1 MFFYLK
7 LTNRNNCVNPADNP
21 IVETAILTR
30 RKYFENQL
38 IIPIFARFCEIY
50 TELMNKTSKI
60 IAVILL
66 TIFGCSALSAQTL
79 VKVSGVVTSADDG
92 LPMIGVGV
100 MAGPGNGVITSLDG
114 EYLIEAAPGTTLTFS
129 SIGFQDQTVVVPQAE
144 TFVHNVIMQ
153 SEAMTLDDVVV
164 IAYGVRKKGTVA
176 GSVSTVKSD
185 KLEHTPTAAFDQALQ
200 GQVAGLTVLSNS
212 GEPSASASLTIRGT
226 NSINSGTAPL
236 YILDGVAISANDFN
250 TINPADIESMSVLK
264 DASSTSIY
272 GARAANGVIVITT
285 KRGRNM
291 DRPNINYRM
300 QMGWSAIAAGKWDLM
315 NTQERIQY
323 EKEIGMTAGQNYD
336 FLAKTDINWM
346 DVVFNDNAML
356 QSHEVSVSGATDKT
370 NYYLSGGYYDQQG
383 IAPGSLFERYSL
395 RFNFEQQMADWF
407 RMGTNTMFNFQNIEQ
422 ADEGSY
428 ALVTPISASRFML
441 PYWNPYNSDGS
452 LASINKGEW
461 TGQGQNPMEWIEN
474 NPLSYKKYKVI
485 TTAFAE
491 FTLYRN
497 LVFKSQFSVDFS
509 HVTGFSQSFPSY
521 LPNQG
526 EGSASRNSSDGMN
539 LQVTNTLTYRFDID
553 NTHDFNFLIG
563 QEGQTY
569 HAESFGVATKGQT
582 NNLLTDIQ
590 QGTRA
595 TSWSSTASS
604 DYSRMSFFGRAEYNY
619 TDRFYADFSVRTDGS
634 SRFGKDNRWG
644 AFWSVGTMWNLRNEA
659 FMSSA
664 RNWLTFAQVSL
675 STGTSGNSE
684 IPNYEHLALVAGGLD
699 YIGNSGMAPMQPGN
713 EELTWESTWT
723 TNLGFHFGFWNRMN
737 VDLELYN
744 KQTSDMLMQVPLSY
758 AQSNGYG
765 YKWDNVGGMVNR
777 GAEINLTGTLVQ
789 VKDFSWSLN
798 ANVSYNFNKITELYN
813 GVTEYER
820 GETST
825 KLVVGHPLGEFYINR
840 YAGVNPA
847 NGDALWY
854 DKNGEITNELRDED
868 KVLLGKTYIA
878 PWQGGFG
885 TALSWKGLSLTAQFS
900 WVADRWMLNND
911 RYFDE
916 SNGRFATYNQS
927 RRLLNRWKKPGDIT
941 DIPRHGEY
949 TEFDSRL
956 LEDASFLRLKNVNLS
971 YSFPAELLQKSRI
984 IRGLRVYA
992 QAQNLLTFT
1001 NFSGLDPE
1009 GTTNLYAAQ
1018 YPMSRQFTF
1027 GLDLMF

>member
-1 MFFYLK
+1 MNNIKK
-7 LTNRNNCVNPADNP
+7 LF
-21 IVETAILTR
+21 TAFIL
-30 RKYFENQL
+30 
-38 IIPIFARFCEIY
+38 
-50 TELMNKTSKI
+50 S
-60 IAVILL
+60 V
-66 TIFGCSALSAQTL
+66 FGCGIITAQTL

-100 MAGPGNGVITSLDG
+100 MAGAGNGVITSLDG
-114 EYLIEAAPGTTLTFS
+114 DYLIEVAPGTTLTFS

-144 TFVHNVIMQ
+144 TFVHNVVMQ

-185 KLEHTPTAAFDQALQ
+185 KLENTPTAAFDQALQ

-212 GEPSASASLTIRGT
+212 GEPSASATLTIRGT

-291 DRPNINYRM
+291 DQPNINYRM
-300 QMGWSAIAAGKWDLM
+300 QMGWSAMAAGKWDLM
-315 NTQERIQY
+315 NTAERIQY

-336 FLAKTDINWM
+336 YLSKIDVNWM

-383 IAPGSLFERYSL
+383 IAPGSMFERYSM
-395 RFNFEQQMADWF
+395 RFNFEQDMAKWL

-441 PYWNPYNSDGS
+441 PYWNPYNADGTI
-452 LASINKGEW
+452 ASINDGEW
-461 TGQGQNPMEWIEN
+461 KGQGQNPMEWLEN

-485 TTAFAE
+485 STVFAE
-491 FTLYRN
+491 FNLYKN

-526 EGSASRNSSDGMN
+526 EGSASRNTSDGLN
-539 LQVTNTLTYRFDID
+539 LQVTNTLTYRFNIND
-553 NTHDFNFLIG
+553 THDFNFLLG
-563 QEGQTY
+563 HEGQNY
-569 HAESFGVATKGQT
+569 HSETFGVATKGQT
-582 NNLLTDIQ
+582 NDLLTDIQ

-595 TSWSSTASS
+595 TSWSSTASA

-619 TDRFYADFSVRTDGS
+619 TDRYYADFSVRTDGS

-644 AFWSVGTMWNLRNEA
+644 AFWSLGAMWNLRNEA
-659 FMSSA
+659 FMSHT
-664 RNWLTFAQVSL
+664 RDWLTFAQVSL

-723 TNLGFHFGFWNRMN
+723 TNLGLHFGFWNRLN

-744 KQTSDMLMQVPLSY
+744 KNTSDMLMQVPLSY

-777 GAEINLTGTLVQ
+777 GAEINLTGTVVQ
-789 VKDFSWSLN
+789 VNDFSWSLN

-813 GVTEYER
+813 GVKEYER

-854 DKNGEITNELRDED
+854 DKNGNITNELRDED

-927 RRLLNRWKKPGDIT
+927 RRLLNRWKQPGDIT

-956 LEDASFLRLKNVNLS
+956 LEDASVLRLKNVNLA
-971 YSFPAELLQKSRI
+971 YSVPAELLKKSRI

>member
-1 MFFYLK
+1 MNNTKK
-7 LTNRNNCVNPADNP
+7 LF
-21 IVETAILTR
+21 TAFILS
-30 RKYFENQL
+30 L
-38 IIPIFARFCEIY
+38 IGCG
-50 TELMNKTSKI
+50 I
-60 IAVILL
+60 I
-66 TIFGCSALSAQTL
+66 SAQTL

-92 LPMIGVGV
+92 FPMIGVGV

-114 EYLIEAAPGTTLTFS
+114 DYMIEVAPGTTLTFS
-129 SIGFQDQTVVVPQAE
+129 SIGFKDQTVVVPQAE
-144 TFVHNVIMQ
+144 TFVHNVVMQ
-153 SEAMTLDDVVV
+153 SETMTLDDVVV

-185 KLEHTPTAAFDQALQ
+185 KLENTPTAAFDQALQ

-212 GEPSASASLTIRGT
+212 GEPSASATLTIRGT

-236 YILDGVAISANDFN
+236 YILDGVAISAADFN

-291 DRPNINYRM
+291 DQPNINYRM
-300 QMGWSAIAAGKWDLM
+300 QMGWSAMAAGKWDLM
-315 NTQERIQY
+315 NTAERIQY

-336 FLAKTDINWM
+336 YLSTIDVNWM

-383 IAPGSLFERYSL
+383 IAPGSMFERYSM
-395 RFNFEQQMADWF
+395 RFNFEQDMAKWL

-441 PYWNPYNSDGS
+441 PYWNPYNADGTI
-452 LASINKGEW
+452 ASINDGEW
-461 TGQGQNPMEWIEN
+461 KGQGQNPMEWLEN

-485 TTAFAE
+485 STVFAE
-491 FTLYRN
+491 FNIYKN

-526 EGSASRNSSDGMN
+526 EGSASRNTSDGLN
-539 LQVTNTLTYRFDID
+539 LQVTNTLTYRFNIND
-553 NTHDFNFLIG
+553 THDFNFLLG
-563 QEGQTY
+563 HEGQNY
-569 HAESFGVATKGQT
+569 HSETFGVATKGQT
-582 NNLLTDIQ
+582 NDLLTDIQ

-595 TSWSSTASS
+595 ISWNSTAAA

-619 TDRFYADFSVRTDGS
+619 TDRYYADFSVRTDGS

-644 AFWSVGTMWNLRNEA
+644 AFWSLGAMWNLRNEA
-659 FMSSA
+659 FMSHT
-664 RNWLTFAQVSL
+664 RDWLTFAQVSL

-684 IPNYEHLALVAGGLD
+684 IPNYEHLALVGGGLD

-713 EELTWESTWT
+713 ENLTWESTWT
-723 TNLGFHFGFWNRMN
+723 TNLGLHFGFWNRLN

-744 KQTSDMLMQVPLSY
+744 KNTSDMLMQVPLSY

-777 GAEINLTGTLVQ
+777 GAELNLSGTVLQ
-789 VKDFSWSLN
+789 SKDFTWSLN
-798 ANVSYNFNKITELYN
+798 ANISYNFNKITELYN
-813 GVTEYER
+813 GVQEYER

-854 DKNGEITNELRDED
+854 DKDGNITNELRDED

-927 RRLLNRWKKPGDIT
+927 RRLLNRWKNPGDIT

-956 LEDASFLRLKNVNLS
+956 LEDASFLRLKNVNLG
-971 YSFPAELLQKSRI
+971 YSFPAELLKKSRI

-1009 GTTNLYAAQ
+1009 GTSNLYAAQ

>member
-1 MFFYLK
+1 
-7 LTNRNNCVNPADNP
+7 
-21 IVETAILTR
+21 
-30 RKYFENQL
+30 
-38 IIPIFARFCEIY
+38 
-50 TELMNKTSKI
+50 MNKTSKI

-66 TIFGCSALSAQTL
+66 TIFGCGAVSAQTL

-129 SIGFQDQTVVVPQAE
+129 SIGYQDQTVVVPQTEA
-144 TFVHNVIMQ
+144 FVHNVVMQ

-185 KLEHTPTAAFDQALQ
+185 KLENTPTAAFDQALQ

-236 YILDGVAISANDFN
+236 YILDGVAISASDFN

-323 EKEIGMTAGQNYD
+323 EKEIGMTAGQDYAY
-336 FLAKTDINWM
+336 LAKTDINWM

-383 IAPGSLFERYSL
+383 IAPGSLFERYSM

-441 PYWNPYNSDGS
+441 PYWNPYNTDGS
-452 LASINKGEW
+452 IASINKGEW
-461 TGQGQNPMEWIEN
+461 KGQGQNPMEWIEN

-485 TTAFAE
+485 STAFAE

-563 QEGQTY
+563 QEGQNY
-569 HAESFGVATKGQT
+569 HSEAFGVATKGQT
-582 NNLLTDIQ
+582 NDLLTDIQ

-595 TSWSSTASS
+595 TSWNSTASS

-619 TDRFYADFSVRTDGS
+619 TDRFYADFSIRTDAS

-644 AFWSVGTMWNLRNEA
+644 AFWSVGTMWNLRNEE
-659 FMSSA
+659 FMSAA

-777 GAEINLTGTLVQ
+777 GAEINLTGTVVQ
-789 VKDFSWSLN
+789 VNDFSWSLN

-813 GVTEYER
+813 GVKEYER

-854 DKNGEITNELRDED
+854 DKNGKVTNELRDED

-916 SNGRFATYNQS
+916 SNGRFASYNQS
-927 RRLLNRWKKPGDIT
+927 RRLLNRWKNPGDIT

-956 LEDASFLRLKNVNLS
+956 LEDASFLRLKNVNLA
-971 YSFPAELLQKSRI
+971 YSFPAELLKKSRI